1 MKWIDVNG
9 NEHIINPHMELQM
22 QQPNCKYLLPCGICT
37 LFSDL
42 HTCDILKEA
51 KKNENTNQDTV

>member
-9 NEHIINPHMELQM
+9 NEHIINPHMELRM

-42 HTCDILKEA
+42 HTCNLKEV
-51 KKNENTNQDTV
+51 KNENTNQDTV